1 MNSQNQPT
9 IAARRERLKLECELD
24 RLNLRIALRPA
35 SERPVGAAVSLIP
48 RLLSLVPGRW
58 GRWTLRAL
66 DALVLVRGAF

>member
-1 MNSQNQPT
+1 MNPQTGPT
-9 IAARRERLKLECELD
+9 LVERRERLKLECELD

-35 SERPVGAAVSLIP
+35 AQRPVGAVVSLIP
-48 RLLSLVPGRW
+48 RILSLVPGRW

>member
-1 MNSQNQPT
+1 V
-9 IAARRERLKLECELD
+9 LECELD

-35 SERPVGAAVSLIP
+35 GESPVGPVASLIP
-48 RLLSLVPGRW
+48 RILSLVPGRW